1 MANKLDKLK
10 RQDVVLHNSETRILW
25 AIYELLLEMD
35 KKLDKADKPERVER
49 VSIEKPKVEVE
60 IEKETISRIEI
71 VEKIKSLPANKRPAG
86 WTKKPN
92 GVLVEF
98 LEKEGLI

>member
-35 KKLDKADKPERVER
+35 KKLDKADKPEKAKAAVAKKLKAEN
-49 VSIEKPKVEVE
+49 
-60 IEKETISRIEI
+60 ETISRKEI
-71 VEKIKSLPANKRPAG
+71 VEKMKSLPTRKRLAG
-86 WTKKPN
+86 WTTKSN
-92 GVLVEF
+92 EILIEF
-98 LEKEGLI
+98 LEKEGLL